1 MSTKDSALQKVHH
14 HAADSRKAERGGPM
28 AAKGSAFQKMH
39 LDEIAERARLFQRLA
54 RTKEYAKKRIIQN
67 LRWEFESSSSTA
79 LEKKVDE
86 IVNCVYSA

>member
-1 MSTKDSALQKVHH
+1 MAAKGSAIQKIHR
-14 HAADSRKAERGGPM
+14 AADSRKTERGGPM
-28 AAKGSAFQKMH
+28 AVGGSAFQKMH

-67 LRWEFESSSSTA
+67 LRWEFECSSSTA

-86 IVNCVYSA
+86 IVNYVYRA